1 MSAFRIGRITS
12 MFISLVALSILATA
26 QQANLNL
33 EGFVRD
39 ESTGAPVGAKMY
51 IFTPSGKRISIN
63 SNSKDGSY
71 LQTLAESGPHKIA
84 IAGYNV
90 YRKEEVVNVPAS
102 DKFKIIKQDFV
113 VKTLVQGSEVST
125 TPQAF
130 EKNAAILTA
139 QGTKALAD
147 LSALLK
153 TNQAMNVVVSIAA
166 DEDRLAA
173 AKAAVDAAYKRDHDA
188 WIKASKK
195 VKKGQTPPVEPV
207 RPADP
212 EDPNK
217 ALIQERID
225 TLKARLRPV
234 KNGDVRIKYVYEPF
248 PLQQVQEVAP
258 AVVASSTPA
267 KGGKNKKAAAPKAAP
282 APKQTKVVSLP
293 QMVIRVGVVKDLMD

>member
-1 MSAFRIGRITS
+1 MSTIRFGTILSAFAA
-12 MFISLVALSILATA
+12 LVAAATIATA

-39 ESTGAPVGAKMY
+39 AATGAPVGAKIY

-102 DKFKIIKQDFV
+102 EKFKIIKQDFE

-125 TPQAF
+125 TAMAF
-130 EKNAAILTA
+130 EKNMANITD
-139 QGTKALAD
+139 QGNKALAD
-147 LSALLK
+147 ISALLK
-153 TNQAMNVVVSIAA
+153 TNQAMNIVMYVAA
-166 DEDRLAA
+166 DEDRLGA
-173 AKAAVDAAYKRDHDA
+173 AKAANDAAYKKAYDA
-188 WIKASKK
+188 WLKASKK
-195 VKKGQTPPVEPV
+195 LKKGATPPAEPV
-207 RPADP
+207 KPADP

-217 ALIQERID
+217 ALVQERID

-248 PLQQVQEVAP
+248 PIQQVQAVAP
-258 AVVASSTPA
+258 VATEQPA
-267 KGGKNKKAAAPKAAP
+267 KGGKKKAAAPKPAP
-282 APKQTKVVSLP
+282 AAKAPKAITMPQLVV
-293 QMVIRVGVVKDLMD
+293 RVGVVKDLMD

>member
-1 MSAFRIGRITS
+1 MSTFRVSNIVSTIIG
-12 MFISLVALSILATA
+12 LLALSVVATA

-39 ESTGAPVGAKMY
+39 EVTGAPVGAKMY

-71 LQTLAESGPHKIA
+71 LQTLAESGPHKVA
-84 IAGYNV
+84 VAGYNV
-90 YRKEEVVNVPAS
+90 YRKEEVVNIPAS
-102 DKFKIIKQDFV
+102 EKFKIIKQDFL

-125 TPQAF
+125 TALAF
-130 EKNAAILTA
+130 ERNSGMLTA
-139 QGTKALAD
+139 QGVKTLTD

-153 TNQAMNVVVSIAA
+153 TNQAMNVVMSIAA

-173 AKAAVDAAYKRDHDA
+173 AKAAVDATYKREYDA
-188 WIKASKK
+188 WVKASNK
-195 VKKGQTPPVEPV
+195 VKKGQTPPTEPV
-207 RPADP
+207 RGADP

-225 TLKARLRPV
+225 TLKTRMRPV

-248 PLQQVQEVAP
+248 PVQQVQEVAP
-258 AVVASSTPA
+258 VVAAATTPA
-267 KGGKNKKAAAPKAAP
+267 KGGKNKKATAPKAAP
-282 APKQTKVVSLP
+282 APKPTKVVTLP
-293 QMVIRVGVVKDLMD
+293 QMVVRVGVVKDLMD